1 MLAIDEIAAPV
12 VERIFGLYLEGLGIK
27 AIAAVLNF
35 ERVPCPSAHTPSQN
49 RHRKMDG
56 WQHST
61 VRAILDNPRYTG
73 YAIYGRWQKVEELL
87 DPDDVAAGHVV
98 RFRRS
103 AQAKIVRSR
112 EPAHPA
118 IVSVEDFTRVQLV
131 MRSRRGAGPTNFS
144 KRERTRVAEKRVCVF
159 RSTIRCSRCGR
170 KMEAAPRSHAIFY
183 RCAARSLLP
192 EAKVALEHPPTVYV
206 REDHLTRP
214 VNKWIARLFSPAHL
228 ADTVDALVGAEE
240 EDESAAQAAE
250 ARRRI
255 AEAEATMKRLQRAL
269 EAGWDPDGLTSQ
281 YNAAAL
287 DKRAA
292 EAAMAA
298 IQPAQRLT
306 AGDVTKMIAELGDMA
321 RVLDSADREDLAELY
336 KALGLAITYDDKEKR
351 ADVSIS
357 PRVVKVGVRG
367 GT

>member
-1 MLAIDEIAAPV
+1 MAAQVLIDGKHQGGRAPYGYVVIDAGPHPNPRKAQEGYRLRVLAFDEVAAPV
-12 VERIFGLYLEGLGIK
+12 VERIFGLYLEGLGQK
-27 AIAAVLNF
+27 AIAAILNI
-35 ERVPCPSAHTPSQN
+35 EHVPCPSAHTPSQN
-49 RHRKMDG
+49 RHRTMDG
-56 WQHST
+56 WQHGT

-103 AQAKIVRSR
+103 AQAKIVVRSR

-118 IVSVEDFTRVQLV
+118 IISVEDFARVQLL
-131 MRSRRGAGPTNFS
+131 MRSRRSPGPTNYS
-144 KRERTRVAEKRVCVF
+144 KRDRNRVTEPRVCVF
-159 RSTIRCSRCGR
+159 RSRIR
-170 KMEAAPRSHAIFY
+170 
-183 RCAARSLLP
+183 
-192 EAKVALEHPPTVYV
+192 
-206 REDHLTRP
+206 LTRP
-214 VNKWIARLFSPAHL
+214 INKWIARLFSPAHL
-228 ADTVDALVGAEE
+228 ETTVAALVGADE
-240 EDESAAQAAE
+240 EDQSEEQTAV
-250 ARRRI
+250 ARQRI

-269 EAGWDPDGLTSQ
+269 EAGRDPDGLTSQ

-292 EAAMAA
+292 EAALAA
-298 IQPAQRLT
+298 IEPAQRLT
-306 AGDVTKMIAELGDMA
+306 ADDIRKMLSELGDMA
-321 RVLDSADREDLAELY
+321 KVLDSANREDLAELY
-336 KALGLAITYDDKEKR
+336 KALDLVISYDDAETR